1 MPACALPRCTSGP
14 RRGSVACALGFQSRA
29 SWLFFRGSRSA
40 EPSQAGQWKTPNCS
54 FSLCCLWSA
63 VAALSYLGS
72 VSHRPLS
79 SQALHFVTATVHQQS
94 HAKLFP
100 CTGHGRCFCVYVWV
114 PCFLSSCSI
123 GNRNKHAVQ
132 QSNWMLRRGQDDLNR
147 HFLVIPRVKLWPFVI
162 AGAFF
167 SLWVGAVFT
176 CRCSDAI
183 VTTFPRPTLRA
194 YTQRFV
200 EPHPVIK

>member
-1 MPACALPRCTSGP
+1 MCTTTVYVWAPSGLRGMCSGFPKSRELALFQGITF
-14 RRGSVACALGFQSRA
+14 RR
-29 SWLFFRGSRSA
+29 A
-40 EPSQAGQWKTPNCS
+40 EPSRAMENTQLQLFALLSVVCGCCFIISRFCITP
-54 FSLCCLWSA
+54 SLE
-63 VAALSYLGS
+63 
-72 VSHRPLS
+72 LS
-79 SQALHFVTATVHQQS
+79 SSPLRDSHGTQQS